1 VDVINVNQS
10 QATVNTSQ
18 ATVNPQA
25 SDVIN
30 VNQSQATV
38 NPHPANTNEATNF
51 FDDISDEVLASLPD
65 IVTETETQ
73 AEHEGETETQ
83 ADNETETEAEKVGES
98 ETQASKVGESETQVD
113 DQVDTGT
120 AVKYGQHMRF
130 GPRMLN
136 VPRPINGPRMLNV
149 PKPMNRPRMLNVP
162 KITKRC
168 SGRLRKLRCKN
179 IQGPGATSD
188 EPLVVDED
196 EHEDMTQEPTQEPTQ
211 NPTVIA
217 SKEGIVLPYIR
228 TMPTLVFTKED

>member
-1 VDVINVNQS
+1 
-10 QATVNTSQ
+10 
-18 ATVNPQA
+18 
-25 SDVIN
+25 VIN

-98 ETQASKVGESETQVD
+98 ETQASKVGESETKVD
-113 DQVDTGT
+113 AGT